1 MNNLRRQTSS
11 FVLMLLLLFPLYSL
25 SFSETYF
32 TLLPAGTDG
41 SAGTD
46 ARYALFGEWPQTM
59 KEDYVVID
67 ESVSREVGSLIYYL
81 GSDGEWYCEAYS
93 FYFKVEPIKWRILN
107 DNYKGNTLLLAEKSL
122 VDCQF
127 YDFVFNRTIGGKVVY
142 PNNYEHSKI
151 RAFLNGL
158 SYITKD
164 SENSRQGTNTA
175 FLNRGFL
182 QTAFNDNAQKVIA
195 YTQIDNSASSTID
208 SNKKLSP
215 ASKFACSDTKD
226 KIFLLS
232 EKECTEPMFGLPAYN
247 RAGEGNRRIRCST
260 DYLDMIGEIP
270 YSDLISGR
278 YWWLRSPY
286 MESSDDDGWCV
297 RQVLYDGNAEEYD
310 YINDCI
316 DVVPALC
323 VRK

>member
-1 MNNLRRQTSS
+1 
-11 FVLMLLLLFPLYSL
+11 
-25 SFSETYF
+25 
-32 TLLPAGTDG
+32 
-41 SAGTD
+41 
-46 ARYALFGEWPQTM
+46 
-59 KEDYVVID
+59 
-67 ESVSREVGSLIYYL
+67 
-81 GSDGEWYCEAYS
+81 
-93 FYFKVEPIKWRILN
+93 
-107 DNYKGNTLLLAEKSL
+107 LLLAEKSL